1 LTNKEVVMKSTRKI
15 IRIDEEKCDG
25 CGLCVPSCAEGAIRI
40 ADGKARLVAEKYCD
54 GLGACLGECP
64 RGALMVVDAE
74 ADPFD
79 EEAVKE
85 LVRAGRNNLP
95 TLPSG
100 KTAGDKTLP
109 CGCPS
114 TLMQTFAPQTACDR
128 ANVPVSQTVSGIS
141 ALTHWPVQIRLVP
154 PTAPFLHGADLLVAA
169 DCTPVAFPRF
179 HDDLLRGKTVLLGCP
194 KFDDAEAYVN
204 KFAAIFETAAIK
216 SVTVVVM
223 EVPCCQGLPL
233 IVRKGMALA
242 GKKIPIEVVVISARG
257 EKKGGTAPDFL
268 QRA

>member
-1 LTNKEVVMKSTRKI
+1 MKSSRKI

-40 ADGKARLVAEKYCD
+40 VDGKARLMAEKYCD

-64 RGALMVVDAE
+64 RGALAVVDAE

-85 LVRAGRNNLP
+85 LIRTGRGAGHP
-95 TLPSG
+95 DPAVKS
-100 KTAGDKTLP
+100 AGEKTLP

-114 TLMQTFAPQTACDR
+114 ALIQTFAPQTACEG
-128 ANVPVSQTVSGIS
+128 ANIPVSQTASGIS
-141 ALTHWPVQIRLVP
+141 TLTHWPVQIRLVP
-154 PTAPFLHGADLLVAA
+154 PTAPFLRGADLLVAA
-169 DCTPVAFPRF
+169 DCTPVAYSLF

-194 KFDDAEAYVN
+194 KFDDSEAYIK

-223 EVPCCQGLPL
+223 EVPCCQGLPV

-242 GKKIPIEVVVISARG
+242 GKKIPIEVVVISTRG
-257 EKKGGTAPDFL
+257 EKKKEIAPDLL
-268 QRA
+268 QRS

>member
-1 LTNKEVVMKSTRKI
+1 MELNPKEIAHKEVIMKSNRKI

-25 CGLCVPSCAEGAIRI
+25 CGLCVPSCAEGAIRLV
-40 ADGKARLVAEKYCD
+40 DGKARLVAEKYCD

-64 RGALMVVDAE
+64 RGALAVIDAE

-79 EEAVKE
+79 EEAAKE
-85 LVRAGRNNLP
+85 LVRADRNDSH
-95 TLPSG
+95 THPSG

-128 ANVPVSQTVSGIS
+128 ANVPVSQPASGVS
-141 ALTHWPVQIRLVP
+141 ALTHWPIQIRLVP
-154 PTAPFLHGADLLVAA
+154 PSAPFLRGADLLVAA
-169 DCTPVAFPRF
+169 DCTPVAYPRF

-194 KFDDAEAYVN
+194 KFDDAEDYVN

-216 SVTVVVM
+216 SVTIAVM
-223 EVPCCQGLPL
+223 EVPCCQGLPV

-242 GKKIPIEVVVISARG
+242 GKEIPIEVVVISTRG
-257 EKKGGTAPDFL
+257 EKK
-268 QRA
+268 